1 MINLRVLVLN
11 RLNTLCGC
19 IEIAL
24 SKVWDIYVQTPKKLS
39 LSRVYYYLVYIFW
52 EGILW
57 LQKSICFVM
66 AKNTLEG

>member
-1 MINLRVLVLN
+1 MINSRVLVLN

-24 SKVWDIYVQTPKKLS
+24 SKVWDISVQTSKKLS

-52 EGILW
+52 EGIL
-57 LQKSICFVM
+57 QKSICFVM